1 MVTLIILTAVV
12 ICLLALLI
20 AILYMRNEEVQVTD
34 KATDLA
40 DILPIQTITQDAI
53 INGNGDI
60 TVGYRML
67 LPEVFTLSEKE
78 AEYIHERLEALLKML
93 PAGTVIHQQIFYY
106 TGEYNNQE
114 YSNNALIAE
123 NNRHFDGKEIL
134 NSYTNLYLTFT
145 NGKKNGKIRKS
156 ATNTSLLRRLHY
168 PFKQPYRDYE
178 RRMTEMEASLLN
190 FENGLASIQQFEI
203 RKMKSKELNN
213 AVYDYI
219 NLSYDTP
226 VEDATEK
233 VVNPM
238 AITQNG
244 EMKIGQQYVSM
255 LSLTIEGEH
264 LHELSVPHTG
274 KARSYDGNIEIP
286 DSIKSKCS
294 MLYPVGLGLP
304 FNHIVNVVI
313 EITDPDATVTA
324 IGAEKDALN
333 YITNFYPPA
342 AEKQKEQ
349 RLFCEEITKFDY
361 QTAYTSFNVILN
373 DTDKTSLMRK
383 IALVQ
388 QGFSFMNQSSCY
400 VENAELCNLFFTNIP
415 GNARANYRGFINT
428 TKQAIC
434 YLQKEGMYVS
444 DTKGHIYNDRFGT
457 PVKINLWDYPTLN
470 NKNRIVIGPSGSGK
484 SFWLNN
490 YILQSYELGRDIII
504 IDIGG
509 SYRSMIALNGGKY
522 FDSTEQKKFAFNP
535 FLCDRDKNGK
545 YLYIDTTDA
554 ESADDQIKTIVAI
567 ISYIWKA
574 REQMMPAETAIL
586 RKSIIGFYD
595 YVNNSSVGQN
605 NERIFPDMK
614 AYRKYLQEVFKNR
627 MSDFEKQKFEIE
639 ELILLLEPYTDGE
652 LSFLLN
658 AKENV
663 DIVHDKLIA
672 FDMEDASKKEYF
684 PLVAIITLQMIVDK
698 IKKRQGMMK
707 ELIIDEAL
715 DFLQDE
721 KFGDFIAY
729 LYRTF
734 RKKEGSITLAA
745 QNILFLKNMPSGIKD
760 SIIINC
766 ATKIILDHS
775 EHRQNLPE
783 IQSVL
788 SINDEEIYMIESL
801 QRTDR
806 WREFF
811 IKMSNDAFIFRNE
824 VSDFA
829 AVAFDSKQSTVVRIK
844 QLFKETGSTYTAIN
858 LYLEERRKQYG

>member
-203 RKMKSKELNN
+203 RKMNSKELNN

-274 KARSYDGNIEIP
+274 KARSYGGNIEIL

-388 QGFSFMNQSSCY
+388 QGYSFMNQSSCY

-490 YILQSYELGRDIII
+490 YILQSYELGRDIMI

-545 YLYIDTTDA
+545 YLYIDTSDA

>member
-1 MVTLIILTAVV
+1 MVTLIILTAVA
-12 ICLLALLI
+12 ICLLGLII
-20 AILYMRNEEVQVTD
+20 AIMYMRNEEVQVTD

-40 DILPIQTITQDAI
+40 DVLPIQTITQDAI

-60 TVGYRML
+60 TVGYRMF

-78 AEYIHERLEALLKML
+78 ADYIHERLEALFKML
-93 PAGTVIHQQIFYY
+93 PAGTIIHQQIFYY
-106 TGEYNNQE
+106 TGKYSNME
-114 YSNNALIAE
+114 YSNNALISE
-123 NNRHFDGKEIL
+123 NNRHFDGKEIM

-156 ATNTSLLRRLHY
+156 ATNTSLLRKLHY

-178 RRMTEMEASLLN
+178 KRLTEIEASLLN

-203 RKMKSKELNN
+203 KKMTSQDLNN
-213 AVYDYI
+213 ALYDYI

-226 VEDATEK
+226 VENATEK
-233 VVNPM
+233 VVSPM

-244 EMKIGQQYVSM
+244 DMKIGQQYVSM
-255 LSLTIEGEH
+255 LSLTNEGEH
-264 LHELSVPHTG
+264 LYELSVPHTG
-274 KARSYDGNIEIP
+274 KARSYGGSIEIP

-333 YITNFYPPA
+333 YICNFYPPA

-349 RLFCEEITKFDY
+349 TLFCEEITKFDY

-400 VENAELCNLFFTNIP
+400 VENAELCNLFFCNMP

-428 TKQAIC
+428 TKQSIC
-434 YLQKEGMYVS
+434 YLQKEGMYIS
-444 DTKGHIYNDRFGT
+444 DIKGHIYNDRFGT

-490 YILQSYELGRDIII
+490 YILQSYELGRDIMI

-545 YLYIDTTDA
+545 YLYIDTSDA

-627 MSDFEKQKFEIE
+627 MSEFEKQKFEIE

-658 AKENV
+658 ARENV

-788 SINDEEIYMIESL
+788 SVTDEEIYMIESL

-829 AVAFDSKQSTVVRIK
+829 AVAFDSKQATVVRIK

-858 LYLEERRKQYG
+858 LYLEERRKKYG

>member
-203 RKMKSKELNN
+203 RKMNSKELNN

-274 KARSYDGNIEIP
+274 KARSYGGKIEIP

-304 FNHIVNVVI
+304 FNHIVNVII

-490 YILQSYELGRDIII
+490 YILQSYELGRDIMI

-614 AYRKYLQEVFKNR
+614 AYRKYLQEVFKKR

>member
-203 RKMKSKELNN
+203 RKMNSKELNN

-274 KARSYDGNIEIP
+274 KARSYGGNIEIP

-457 PVKINLWDYPTLN
+457 PVK
-470 NKNRIVIGPSGSGK
+470 
-484 SFWLNN
+484 
-490 YILQSYELGRDIII
+490 
-504 IDIGG
+504 
-509 SYRSMIALNGGKY
+509 
-522 FDSTEQKKFAFNP
+522 
-535 FLCDRDKNGK
+535 
-545 YLYIDTTDA
+545 
-554 ESADDQIKTIVAI
+554 
-567 ISYIWKA
+567 
-574 REQMMPAETAIL
+574 
-586 RKSIIGFYD
+586 
-595 YVNNSSVGQN
+595 
-605 NERIFPDMK
+605 
-614 AYRKYLQEVFKNR
+614 
-627 MSDFEKQKFEIE
+627 
-639 ELILLLEPYTDGE
+639 
-652 LSFLLN
+652 
-658 AKENV
+658 
-663 DIVHDKLIA
+663 
-672 FDMEDASKKEYF
+672 
-684 PLVAIITLQMIVDK
+684 
-698 IKKRQGMMK
+698 
-707 ELIIDEAL
+707 
-715 DFLQDE
+715 
-721 KFGDFIAY
+721 
-729 LYRTF
+729 
-734 RKKEGSITLAA
+734 
-745 QNILFLKNMPSGIKD
+745 
-760 SIIINC
+760 
-766 ATKIILDHS
+766 
-775 EHRQNLPE
+775 
-783 IQSVL
+783 
-788 SINDEEIYMIESL
+788 
-801 QRTDR
+801 
-806 WREFF
+806 
-811 IKMSNDAFIFRNE
+811 
-824 VSDFA
+824 
-829 AVAFDSKQSTVVRIK
+829 
-844 QLFKETGSTYTAIN
+844 
-858 LYLEERRKQYG
+858 

>member
-1 MVTLIILTAVV
+1 MVTLIILTSVV
-12 ICLLALLI
+12 ICMLALLI

-40 DILPIQTITQDAI
+40 DILPIQTITQNAI

-78 AEYIHERLEALLKML
+78 ADYIHERLEALLKML

-178 RRMTEMEASLLN
+178 RRMTDMEASLLN

-203 RKMKSKELNN
+203 RKMNSKELNN

-238 AITQNG
+238 AITRNG

-274 KARSYDGNIEIP
+274 KARSYGGNIEIP

-294 MLYPVGLGLP
+294 MIYPVGLGLP

-349 RLFCEEITKFDY
+349 GLFCEEITKFDY
-361 QTAYTSFNVILN
+361 QTAYTSFNVVIN

-388 QGFSFMNQSSCY
+388 QGFSFMNQSGCY
-400 VENAELCNLFFTNIP
+400 TENAELCNLFFTNIP

-428 TKQAIC
+428 IKQAIC
-434 YLQKEGMYVS
+434 YLQKEGMYMS
-444 DTKGHIYNDRFGT
+444 DMKGHIYNDRFGT

-490 YILQSYELGRDIII
+490 YILQSYELGRDIMI

-545 YLYIDTTDA
+545 YLYIDTSDA

-595 YVNNSSVGQN
+595 HVNNSSVGQS

-614 AYRKYLQEVFKNR
+614 AYRKYLQEVFRNR

-829 AVAFDSKQSTVVRIK
+829 AVAFDSKQATVVRIK

>member
-203 RKMKSKELNN
+203 RKMNSKELNN

-274 KARSYDGNIEIP
+274 KARSYGGKIEIP

-490 YILQSYELGRDIII
+490 YILQSYELGRDIMI

-509 SYRSMIALNGGKY
+509 SYRSIIALNGGKY

-614 AYRKYLQEVFKNR
+614 AYRKYLQEVFKKR

>member
-203 RKMKSKELNN
+203 RKMNSKELNN

-274 KARSYDGNIEIP
+274 KARSYGGKIEIP

-490 YILQSYELGRDIII
+490 YILQSYELGRDIMI

-614 AYRKYLQEVFKNR
+614 AYRKCLQEVFKNR

>member
-203 RKMKSKELNN
+203 RKMNSKELNN

-264 LHELSVPHTG
+264 LHELSVPHTS
-274 KARSYDGNIEIP
+274 KARSYGGNIEIP

-400 VENAELCNLFFTNIP
+400 VENAELCNLFFTNMP

-490 YILQSYELGRDIII
+490 YILQSYELGRDIMI

-614 AYRKYLQEVFKNR
+614 AYRKYLQEVFKKR

>member
-203 RKMKSKELNN
+203 RKMNSKELNN

-274 KARSYDGNIEIP
+274 KARSYGGYIEIP

-490 YILQSYELGRDIII
+490 YILQSYELGRDIMI

-614 AYRKYLQEVFKNR
+614 AYRKYLQEVFKKR

>member
-106 TGEYNNQE
+106 TGDNNQE

-203 RKMKSKELNN
+203 RKMNSKELNN

-274 KARSYDGNIEIP
+274 KAHSYGGNIEIP

-490 YILQSYELGRDIII
+490 YILQSYELGRDIMI

-614 AYRKYLQEVFKNR
+614 AYRKYLQEVFKKR